1 MHDFTLENISQKIY
15 SNKTKEYIQEV
26 LSSYYN
32 NNNRAAIVTL
42 YSVVIIDI
50 LDKLEILDEIYLDTT
65 AKAILDDLKEFQKN
79 NPINPDWER
88 DLIEQVKTRTS
99 IIDNVDYAHI
109 QALRNDRHL
118 CAHPAIDKD
127 AKLYTPNNETV
138 ASHIRNMLESLF
150 LKPAILS
157 KKILITILEDIASKK
172 ELLIDE
178 ESLEKY
184 IKAKYLPNLTPTVE
198 VSLFRE
204 IWKFAFRL
212 NDPKSNENRL
222 LIFRVLSLF
231 FKRNSASCF
240 GKIKSESEYFS
251 NILDSEDT
259 LKLLILFLAANEFL
273 YKEFRADVHML
284 VEQQTIKNPSAKVV
298 AWFINDSFE
307 KHIEEIKILIKNGF
321 NTTLPPYDADIT
333 AYQRLINIGLT
344 KGYKKEIADFII
356 WRYSISKSYDDGDKI
371 FSYLISPNL
380 NIFTT
385 IQFENLLNFANQN
398 GQTFGR
404 NQASGD
410 HKLIQRYIV
419 ENIDA
424 NFNFEKYKNLF

>member
-1 MHDFTLENISQKIY
+1 MNDFTLENISQKIY
-15 SNKTKEYIQEV
+15 SKKTKEYIQEV

-65 AKAILDDLKEFQKN
+65 AKAILDDIKEYQKN
-79 NPINPDWER
+79 NPINPEWER

-118 CAHPAIDKD
+118 CAHPAIDKE

-212 NDPKSNENRL
+212 NDSKSIENRL
-222 LIFRVLSLF
+222 LIFRVLSLL
-231 FKRNSASCF
+231 FKRNSAACSE
-240 GKIKSESEYFS
+240 KIKSEPEYFS

-259 LKLLILFLAANEFL
+259 LKFLIIFLAINEFL
-273 YKEFRADVHML
+273 YQEFRADVHML
-284 VEQQTIKNPSAKVV
+284 IDQQTIKNPSAKIV
-298 AWFINDSFE
+298 AWFISGSFE
-307 KHIEEIKILIKNGF
+307 KHIEEIKTLIKNSF
-321 NTTLPPYDADIT
+321 NATDFPYDADIS
-333 AYQRLINIGLT
+333 AYQRMIKIGKA

-356 WRYSISKSYDDGDKI
+356 WRYGISKSYYDGDMI
-371 FSYLISPNL
+371 FSYLVNQNL
-380 NIFTT
+380 DIFTKL
-385 IQFENLLNFANQN
+385 QFEHLLDSANKN
-398 GQTFGR
+398 GQAYGR
-404 NQASGD
+404 KQASDD
-410 HKLIQRYIV
+410 HKLISRYIV
-419 ENIDA
+419 EKIDN
-424 NFNFEKYKNLF
+424 NFKFDKYTNLF